1 MPPAARRRPA
11 IAAATDAHSWA
22 TLLGLAIVGGLG
34 ALDVHWGSDKII
46 SATVVIAPFITALA
60 GSTRQTAVVAVAAL
74 VVCTV
79 SGSWNHNY
87 GTDDYVVRVLV
98 VAAGG
103 VFALVGART
112 RERLAIDRVRFRMLA
127 GVAAITEAGASVAET
142 VQQLNE
148 LLVPAIADAAVLDVV
163 RGGLPQRLAVM
174 VDGPRRAEL
183 ESALREGTPT
193 AEEHDP
199 EPGWLRSHGVR
210 SSIVVPLRARAR
222 RIGTMTLLLTR
233 GSRPRYGADDVEFAK
248 VLSGRV
254 ALALD
259 NAGLFAELETLEAQQ
274 AAALGSLAEAVTIQ
288 DRHGTLVYANDTA
301 ARMLGFPSADTLLA
315 TPTDRVVDAFD
326 AFHEDGSPL
335 DIERLPGRRAL
346 AGEEPEPVLI
356 RAIHR
361 LTGEERWRLTKA
373 TAVRD
378 GDGRPRLA
386 VNIIEDVTDARRAEL
401 RDRFL
406 AEAGAVL
413 ASSLDYEETL
423 NRVAQLAVPALAD
436 WCGVSMPDDRGYL
449 RSVAVAHVDPA
460 KVAFAREYNERYPTR
475 MDSPTGAPQVMRDM
489 RSQVV
494 NEIPDE
500 LLEQSIPDAEQLA
513 AVRAIGMRSGLV
525 VPMVSAGTA
534 IGAITLVNAES
545 RRTFSQA
552 DLELAEELGRRAGAV
567 VESARLYTERSQ
579 IAATLQSSLLPA
591 ELPAIPGY
599 ALASLYRPAGA
610 ENWVGGDF
618 FDAVETA
625 RGWMITVG
633 DVAGHGAEAAAL
645 TARARYTMRTGAR
658 LLGDPVAAI
667 AELNQALGGGE
678 RLSVC
683 TVVAVL
689 LEERAEAPRASVV
702 CAGHPLP
709 LLVRGGTVS
718 PVGRWGVMVG
728 AWEDAAWE
736 AAPVGLE
743 AGDMLV
749 IYTDGVTDARGA
761 EGRFGE
767 ARLRAAV
774 APAADPRDAVA
785 RIGAALDAFETG
797 SQADDT
803 AVLAVMRTGHG
814 TP

>member
-1 MPPAARRRPA
+1 MPPAARRRRA
-11 IAAATDAHSWA
+11 IDAAADAHPWT
-22 TLLGLAIVGGLG
+22 TLLGLAIVAGLG
-34 ALDVHWGSDKII
+34 ALDAHWGPDKVI

-60 GSTRQTAVVAVAAL
+60 GSTRQTALVALAAL
-74 VVCTV
+74 LTCAL
-79 SGSWNHNY
+79 SGSWNDNF
-87 GTDDYVVRVLV
+87 GTDDYFVRLLV

-103 VFALVGART
+103 VFSLFGART
-112 RERLAIDRVRFRMLA
+112 RERLAADRRRFEMLA
-127 GVAAITEAGASVAET
+127 GVAAITEAGASIAET
-142 VQQLNE
+142 VDQLDH

-163 RGGLPQRLAVM
+163 RGGRPERLAVV
-174 VDGPRRAEL
+174 VDGPRREEL
-183 ESALREGTPT
+183 EAALWQGTPT

-199 EPGWLRSHGVR
+199 EPGLRSLGVR
-210 SSIVVPLRARAR
+210 SSIVVPLLARAR

-233 GSRPRYGADDVEFAK
+233 GSRARYAADDVDFAK

-288 DRHGTLVYANDTA
+288 DRRGVLVYANDAA
-301 ARMLGFPSADTLLA
+301 ARMLGFPSADALLA
-315 TPTDRVVDAFD
+315 TPTDELVDAFD

-335 DIERLPGRRAL
+335 DMARLPGRRAL
-346 AGEEPEPVLI
+346 AGEDPEPLLV

-361 LTGEERWRLTKA
+361 RTGEERWRLTKA

-378 GDGRPRLA
+378 GEGRPRLA
-386 VNIIEDVTDARRAEL
+386 VNVIEDVTESRRTEL

-406 AEAGAVL
+406 AQAGAVL

-423 NRVAQLAVPALAD
+423 NRVAQLVVPALAD

-475 MDSPTGAPQVMRDM
+475 MDSPTGGAQVMRDM
-489 RSQVV
+489 RSQLV

-525 VPMVSAGTA
+525 VPMVAAGTA

-552 DLELAEELGRRAGAV
+552 DLELAEELGRRAGTA

-579 IAATLQSSLLPA
+579 IADTLQSSLLPA

-645 TARARYTMRTGAR
+645 TARARYTMRTSAR

-667 AELNQALGGGE
+667 AELNQALGADE
-678 RLSVC
+678 RMSVC

-689 LEERAEAPRASVV
+689 LEERAEAVRASVV
-702 CAGHPLP
+702 CAGHPQP
-709 LLVRGGTVS
+709 LLVRGGTVT

-728 AWEDAAWE
+728 AWADAAWE
-736 AAPVGLE
+736 AVPVDLE
-743 AGDMLV
+743 PGDMLV

-761 EGRFGE
+761 GVRFGE
-767 ARLRAAV
+767 PRLRAAV
-774 APAADPRDAVA
+774 GPAADPSDAVA
-785 RIGAALDAFETG
+785 RIGAALDAFEAG
-797 SQADDT
+797 SRADDT
-803 AVLAVMRTGHG
+803 AVLAIMRTGPG